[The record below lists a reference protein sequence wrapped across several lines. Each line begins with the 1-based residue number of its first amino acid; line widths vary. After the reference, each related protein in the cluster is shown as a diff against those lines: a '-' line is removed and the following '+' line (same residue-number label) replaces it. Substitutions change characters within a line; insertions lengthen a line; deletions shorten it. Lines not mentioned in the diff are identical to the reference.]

1 MPKKLVVIS
10 HPVNQRMDNKRNND
24 NVCDFLSVISY
35 NTSGWNNNKVAFLN
49 VILLNHTISI
59 FAIQEHWL
67 LERNLF
73 KLDDALNDF
82 DVFALPASKSNS
94 HIMKGRQSGG
104 I

>member
-1 MPKKLVVIS
+1 
-10 HPVNQRMDNKRNND
+10 MDKDRTNGT
-24 NVCDFLSVISY
+24 VSDFLSIISY
-35 NTSGWNNNKVAFLN
+35 NTSGWNNNIVAFLN

-82 DVFALPASKSNS
+82 DVLPFRRLKVI
-94 HIMKGRQSGG
+94 HVL
-104 I
+104 